1 MTKAPQVLQERL
13 SSVREYLGAKRLD
26 GLLISSRV
34 DQVYL
39 TGFTGED
46 GMVLVTPQQVYLLSD
61 FRFKTAAREQAAWA
75 RFVTR
80 KKGIAEELA
89 KVVRRIGISRIGVVP
104 ERITVAAGRELR
116 KMLRPAGGRLVY
128 VRNPVADLREK
139 KDAAEIAL
147 IRKAVNAAEEAFRA
161 VRRSI
166 RPGQTE
172 LELASRLNYEMGRRG
187 AAGPSFP
194 TIVAEGPNS
203 ALPHAEPGGRAVRSG
218 SAVLFDWG
226 ACVGGYCSDL
236 TRVVFID
243 KIPPQFRRV
252 YGVVLEAQQRAIRGV
267 RAGRS
272 IRRLDAVARSYI
284 TQCGHGKEF
293 GHSLG
298 HGLGLD
304 VHEPPSLN
312 ARNKARLESGMVVTI
327 EPGVYLPGIGGVR
340 IEDNVLVRDGG
351 CEVLTTLPRDLE
363 WAVVRL

>member
-1 MTKAPQVLQERL
+1 MEGRL
-13 SSVREYLGAKRLD
+13 SSVREYIGRKRLD
-26 GLLISSRV
+26 GLLIASRV

-46 GMVLVTPQQVYLLSD
+46 GMVLITPRQVYLLSD
-61 FRFKTAAREQAAWA
+61 FRFKTAAEEQAGWA
-75 RFVTR
+75 RFVMR
-80 KKGIAEELA
+80 KKGIAEALA
-89 KVVRRIGISRIGVVP
+89 KVARRIGIGRIGVVP
-104 ERITVAAGRELR
+104 EQMTVAAGRELR
-116 KMLRPAGGRLVY
+116 KALRPVGAGLVY
-128 VRNPVADLREK
+128 VDHVVADLRKK

-147 IRKAVNAAEEAFRA
+147 VRRAIRIAEEAFRA

-166 RPGQTE
+166 RLGQTE

-203 ALPHAEPGGRAVRSG
+203 ALPHAEPGARPVRSG
-218 SAVLFDWG
+218 SVVLFDWG
-226 ACVGGYCSDL
+226 ARVDGYCSDL

-243 KIPPQFRRV
+243 KIRPQFRRV
-252 YGVVLEAQQRAIRGV
+252 YGVVLEAQLRAVHWV

-284 TQCGHGKEF
+284 AQCGYGREF

-327 EPGVYLPGIGGVR
+327 EPGIYVPGAGGVR
-340 IEDNVLVRDGG
+340 IEDDVLVRDEG
-351 CEVLTTLPRDLE
+351 CEVLTTLPRNLE
-363 WAVVRL
+363 WAVVRPSRR